1 MDSRIT
7 YQSRIVPF
15 GITVCGVDELPGFA
29 AHGVSHV
36 LSILDPGQPEPQAL
50 AAFPAH
56 ARLDLRF
63 HDIIEER
70 EGEIAPTLSDVDLLL
85 AFGRDLEAEPR
96 ERAHLLVHCH
106 AGISRSTAAMT
117 VLLAQARPDVAAE
130 AVVGEVV
137 RIRPRA
143 WPNLRIVKLGDALL
157 KRNGALVNAVRGQ
170 YRRRLAETP
179 ELAQIFREV
188 GRAEEIEGLV

>member
-1 MDSRIT
+1 MTFKST
-7 YQSRIVPF
+7 LVPF
-15 GITVCGVDELPGFA
+15 GISVCGVDELASFA
-29 AHGVSHV
+29 EHGVSHV
-36 LSILDPGQPEPQAL
+36 LSILDPGQPEPAAL

-70 EGEIAPTLSDVDLLL
+70 EGEIAPMASDVDLLL
-85 AFGRDLEAEPR
+85 AFGRDLEAEPK

-106 AGISRSTAAMT
+106 AGISRSTASM
-117 VLLAQARPDVAAE
+117 VLLLAQARPDKPAAT
-130 AVVGEVV
+130 VVNEVV

-143 WPNLRIVKLGDALL
+143 WPNLRIVRLGDALL
-157 KRNGALVNAVRGQ
+157 KREGTLVTAVRAQ
-170 YRRRLAETP
+170 YAKRLAETP

-188 GRAEEIEGLV
+188 GREAEIEGLV

>member
-1 MDSRIT
+1 MT
-7 YQSRIVPF
+7 YRSKLVPF
-15 GITVCGVDELPGFA
+15 GISVCGVDELASFA
-29 AHGVSHV
+29 EHGVSHV
-36 LSILDPGQPEPQAL
+36 LSILDPGQPEPPAL

-70 EGEIAPTLSDVDLLL
+70 EGEIAPMVSDVDLLL
-85 AFGRDLEAEPR
+85 AFGRDLQAEPR

-106 AGISRSTAAMT
+106 AGISRSTASM
-117 VLLAQARPDVAAE
+117 VLLLAQARPDEAAG
-130 AVVGEVV
+130 AVVSEVV

-157 KRNGALVNAVRGQ
+157 KREGALVGAVRAQ
-170 YRRRLAETP
+170 YATRLAETP

-188 GRAEEIEGLV
+188 GREAEIEGLI

>member
-1 MDSRIT
+1 MT
-7 YQSRIVPF
+7 YRSTLVPF
-15 GITVCGVDELPGFA
+15 GISVCGVDELLSFA
-29 AHGVSHV
+29 EHRVSHV
-36 LSILDPGQPEPQAL
+36 LSILDPGQPEPAAL

-70 EGEIAPTLSDVDLLL
+70 AGEIAPMASDVDLLL
-85 AFGRDLEAEPR
+85 AFGRDLEAEPK

-106 AGISRSTAAMT
+106 AGISRSTASM
-117 VLLAQARPDVAAE
+117 VLLLAQARPDKPAG
-130 AVVGEVV
+130 VVVDEVV

-143 WPNLRIVKLGDALL
+143 WPNLRIVKLGDTLL
-157 KRNGALVNAVRGQ
+157 KREGALVSAVRGQ
-170 YRRRLAETP
+170 YAKRLAETP

-188 GRAEEIEGLV
+188 GREAEIEGLI

>member
-1 MDSRIT
+1 MTFKST
-7 YQSRIVPF
+7 LVPF
-15 GITVCGVDELPGFA
+15 GITVCGIDELASFA
-29 AHGVSHV
+29 GHGVSHV
-36 LSILDPGQPEPQAL
+36 LSIMDPGQPEPPAL
-50 AAFPAH
+50 ATFPAH

-70 EGEIAPTLSDVDLLL
+70 VGEIAPMVSDVDLLL

-106 AGISRSTAAMT
+106 AGISRSTASM
-117 VLLAQARPDVAAE
+117 VLLLAQARPDRHARDI
-130 AVVGEVV
+130 VGEVV

-143 WPNLRIVKLGDALL
+143 WPNLRIVRLGDGLL
-157 KRNGALVNAVRGQ
+157 KREGALISAVREQ
-170 YRRRLAETP
+170 YARRLAETP

-188 GRAEEIEGLV
+188 GREAEIEGLI